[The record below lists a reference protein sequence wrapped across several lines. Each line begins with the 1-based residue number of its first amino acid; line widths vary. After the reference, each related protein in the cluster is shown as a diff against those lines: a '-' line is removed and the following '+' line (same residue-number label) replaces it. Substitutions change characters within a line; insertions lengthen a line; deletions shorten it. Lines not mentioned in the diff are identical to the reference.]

1 MNSNSEIYSKYIKYK
16 NKYINLKN
24 KINIQQTGGSALASS
39 DSDASDTSL
48 ATGISELIDA
58 KTFFG
63 LTTFDET
70 KYIPIKTRYTFNG
83 KDIHLFNI
91 ELNKDEDKPVLFMLA
106 GVSEKSFKKSSKILL
121 EKLDVLTNKFKNIYL
136 IQYSS
141 FGDDQIHA
149 CQLRDKLD
157 ESNKLDKTKDDI
169 YKPELD
175 IYKPELDM
183 NSEIADNVHNIVTSL
198 GLTDVHL
205 LGKCNGAWI
214 TILLLLKSTR
224 YIALYLA
231 VPGIPLSVEILET
244 IPEDRLKTIKFIFGW
259 TRQDGFVFNWKNAE
273 TNIPIKSYQ
282 EKDRYDKIITKIKEK
297 MKIELRY
304 ESFMYDNGGPED
316 DKLNHEIDPRMIDE
330 ISK

>member
-1 MNSNSEIYSKYIKYK
+1 
-16 NKYINLKN
+16 
-24 KINIQQTGGSALASS
+24 
-39 DSDASDTSL
+39 
-48 ATGISELIDA
+48 
-58 KTFFG
+58 
-63 LTTFDET
+63 
-70 KYIPIKTRYTFNG
+70 
-83 KDIHLFNI
+83 
-91 ELNKDEDKPVLFMLA
+91 LNKDEDKPVLFMLA

-141 FGDDQIHA
+141 FGDDQISA
-149 CQLRDKLD
+149 CQKRDEIDKKNQ
-157 ESNKLDKTKDDI
+157 SNKTKD
-169 YKPELD
+169 D

-183 NSEIADNVHNIVTSL
+183 NSEIADNVHNIIKSL

-214 TILLLLKSTR
+214 TILLLLKSIR

-231 VPGIPLSVEILET
+231 VPGIPLSVEILKT

-259 TRQDGFVFNWKNAE
+259 VQQDGFVFNWKNAE

-282 EKDRYDKIITKIKEK
+282 EKERYDKDIKD
-297 MKIELRY
+297 IEDDLDIKLDY
-304 ESFMYDNGGPED
+304 TSIMYDNGGPED
-316 DKLNHEIDPRMIDE
+316 DRLNHEIDPRMIDE